1 MPPPMTW
8 TPTPRTDPRL
18 LRAFAFERAA
28 LSAMTDELRRAF
40 AFERAMHAAA
50 GRTVTAAWG
59 QAFLDPALGRC
70 HERNFVTAV
79 ADAGE
84 HDAATLDAAA
94 ERLLGGEDLLHR
106 RITVEGDDADAR
118 VRGELLALGYEPSR
132 HVFLAFPDS
141 AGPPP
146 SVPGVTVVETDA
158 DAVVEANAHYLRT
171 DPDTGYGRDDQT
183 RAELVEHH
191 RTYAALGPAT
201 ERVFVVQDDD
211 DGVVAWARL
220 WTAGAVAQVE
230 DVVCL
235 AEHRGHGYGRAVV
248 TEATRAALAGGAEL
262 TFIVA
267 DDADWPKELY
277 GRLGYEPIGHLG
289 VYLRL
294 VPARG

>member
-1 MPPPMTW
+1 
-8 TPTPRTDPRL
+8 
-18 LRAFAFERAA
+18 
-28 LSAMTDELRRAF
+28 MTDQLRRAF

-59 QAFLDPALGRC
+59 QAYLDPALGRC
-70 HERNFVTAV
+70 HERNFLTAV

-94 ERLLGGEDLLHR
+94 ERLLGGEALLHR
-106 RITVEGDDADAR
+106 RITVEGDVADAR
-118 VRGELLALGYEPSR
+118 LRDDLVARGYDASR
-132 HVFLAFPDS
+132 HVFLAFADG
-141 AGPPP
+141 APPP
-146 SVPGVTVVETDA
+146 APVPGVAVVEVDA
-158 DAVVEANAHYLRT
+158 DAVADANAHYLLT
-171 DPDTGYGRDDQT
+171 DRETEYGRDDQT

-191 RTYAALGPAT
+191 RTYAALGPAS
-201 ERVFVVQDDD
+201 ERVFVVQDDAD
-211 DGVVAWARL
+211 AVVAWARL
-220 WTAGAVAQVE
+220 WVAGAVAQVE

-248 TEATRAALAGGAEL
+248 TEATRAALAGDAEL

-267 DDADWPKELY
+267 DEADWPKELY
-277 GRLGYEPIGHLG
+277 GRLGYEPVGHLG